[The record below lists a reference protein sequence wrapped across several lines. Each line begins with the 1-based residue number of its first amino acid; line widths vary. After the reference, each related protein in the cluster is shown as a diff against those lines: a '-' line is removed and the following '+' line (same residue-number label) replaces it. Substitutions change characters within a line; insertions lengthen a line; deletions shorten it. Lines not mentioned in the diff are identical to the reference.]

1 MVDIIRDFATDI
13 TPSNHLESACAVCGL
28 LTPVSAL
35 KKIDEI
41 DINMNLLL
49 PYEPITQQM
58 RTSSSDP
65 ITDIEGPVMLPECDN
80 ICDPCTTSLDVG
92 KIPVNSLA
100 NGLWIGEVPPELT
113 GLSWTEKM
121 LVARVKHD
129 MCIVKVHMSSMSK
142 MKANVVILPPSK
154 EDMDEVMAFMYL
166 GPNVPTEKEYRR
178 TLLLVGHRKVMAA
191 LEWLKLNHVDY
202 VDLDICKD
210 NLLQYS
216 EHEPPVVVNYTNTYG
231 SNQDPE
237 ATAVNNIEEED
248 GTDEGDCP
256 FIVHGLTGSTL
267 EHLGKV

>member
-1 MVDIIRDFATDI
+1 
-13 TPSNHLESACAVCGL
+13 
-28 LTPVSAL
+28 
-35 KKIDEI
+35 
-41 DINMNLLL
+41 
-49 PYEPITQQM
+49 
-58 RTSSSDP
+58 
-65 ITDIEGPVMLPECDN
+65 
-80 ICDPCTTSLDVG
+80 
-92 KIPVNSLA
+92 

-121 LVARVKHD
+121 LVARVKHN

-142 MKANVVILPPSK
+142 MKANVVSHSLPMPKIYSVLPPSK

-166 GPNVPTEKEYRR
+166 GPNAPTEKEYRR
-178 TLLLVGHRKVMAA
+178 TLLLVGHHKVMAA
-191 LEWLKLNHVDY
+191 LEWLKLNHVNY
-202 VDLDICKD
+202 ADLEISKD

-248 GTDEGDCP
+248 GMDEGDCP

-267 EHLGKV
+267 EHLGKVRPYEITARAIEYFKTGGKVLGIGQ